1 MSIRLKSSTD
11 GDFGYIQVN
20 GIDVLTTSSS
30 GAIEATTFKG
40 PTGGAV
46 ATFIGDGSG
55 LTGITATGS
64 GVVVENSGTLVGTA
78 TTFNFGDNLLVSA
91 ISNSTVT
98 ITASGG
104 GGGST
109 TFTSL
114 TDTPANFTS
123 QAGKYL
129 KVNAGATAL
138 EYTDAPS
145 GTTTFTSLTDTP
157 ANFTNQSCKYIK
169 VNDAATALEFTDI
182 TSLGTITTGT
192 WQGTAIAAGYLANT
206 TVAAGSYT
214 NANITVDDQGRLTAA
229 STGSGPDGG
238 IGAVVDDTTPQLGG
252 GLDLNS
258 KNITGTGSWQGTA
271 IADTYV
277 ASAATWNAKQN
288 ALTFG
293 IANTNSLTVDDNDAA
308 NDDYAKFT
316 ATGLEG
322 RNAAEL
328 KSDLS
333 LSKSDVGL
341 GDVENTALTTWTGNT
356 SITSLGTI
364 DTGTW
369 NGTAIAAGYLANTAV
384 SPGSYTNANITVDA
398 QGRLTAAATGGTVG
412 LTSRT
417 TASATANNLA
427 DLTAANI
434 NITAAKTCALLKIQT
449 SHACWVTLYTDSTSR
464 TNDASRNETTDPLP
478 GSGVLAEIITPG
490 SGVLKLTPGVIAWND
505 DATPGTTIYA
515 KVYNK
520 SGNTADITVTLH
532 YVQLEA

>member
-64 GVVVENSGTLVGTA
+64 GVVVENSGTLVGTV
-78 TTFNFGDNLLVSA
+78 TTFNFGDNLSVSA

-206 TVAAGSYT
+206 AVTAGSYT

-229 STGSGPDGG
+229 STGG
-238 IGAVVDDTTPQLGG
+238 I
-252 GLDLNS
+252 
-258 KNITGTGSWQGTA
+258 
-271 IADTYV
+271 
-277 ASAATWNAKQN
+277 
-288 ALTFG
+288 
-293 IANTNSLTVDDNDAA
+293 
-308 NDDYAKFT
+308 
-316 ATGLEG
+316 
-322 RNAAEL
+322 
-328 KSDLS
+328 
-333 LSKSDVGL
+333 
-341 GDVENTALTTWTGNT
+341 
-356 SITSLGTI
+356 
-364 DTGTW
+364 
-369 NGTAIAAGYLANTAV
+369 
-384 SPGSYTNANITVDA
+384 
-398 QGRLTAAATGGTVG
+398 VG

>member
-64 GVVVENSGTLVGTA
+64 GVVVENSGTLVGTV
-78 TTFNFGDNLLVSA
+78 TTFNFGDNLSVSA

-145 GTTTFTSLTDTP
+145 GTTTFTSLSDTP
-157 ANFTNQSCKYIK
+157 ADFSGQSCKYIK

-206 TVAAGSYT
+206 AVTAGSYT
-214 NANITVDDQGRLTAA
+214 NANITVDAQGRLTAA
-229 STGSGPDGG
+229 ATGSGPDGG
-238 IGAVVDDTTPQLGG
+238 IGAIVDDTTPQLGG
-252 GLDLNS
+252 NLTLNS
-258 KNITGTGSWQGTA
+258 KNITGTGSWNGTA

-277 ASAATWNAKQN
+277 ASAATWNAKQD

-293 IANTNSLTVDDNDAA
+293 IASTNALKVDDADAA
-308 NDDYAKFT
+308 NNDYAKFT
-316 ATGLEG
+316 ATGIEG
-322 RNAAEL
+322 RSYADV
-328 KSDLS
+328 KFDLS
-333 LSKSDVGL
+333 LNN
-341 GDVENTALTTWTGNT
+341 VENTALSTWTGNT

-478 GSGVLAEIITPG
+478 GSGVIAEIITPG
-490 SGVLKLTPGVIAWND
+490 SGILKLTPGVIAWND

>member
-64 GVVVENSGTLVGTA
+64 GVVVENSGTLVGTV
-78 TTFNFGDNLLVSA
+78 TTFNFGDNLSVSA

-98 ITASGG
+98 ITASGGG

-206 TVAAGSYT
+206 AVTAGSYT

-229 STGSGPDGG
+229 STGG
-238 IGAVVDDTTPQLGG
+238 I
-252 GLDLNS
+252 
-258 KNITGTGSWQGTA
+258 
-271 IADTYV
+271 
-277 ASAATWNAKQN
+277 
-288 ALTFG
+288 
-293 IANTNSLTVDDNDAA
+293 
-308 NDDYAKFT
+308 
-316 ATGLEG
+316 
-322 RNAAEL
+322 
-328 KSDLS
+328 
-333 LSKSDVGL
+333 
-341 GDVENTALTTWTGNT
+341 
-356 SITSLGTI
+356 
-364 DTGTW
+364 
-369 NGTAIAAGYLANTAV
+369 
-384 SPGSYTNANITVDA
+384 
-398 QGRLTAAATGGTVG
+398 VG

-478 GSGVLAEIITPG
+478 GSGVIAEIITPG
-490 SGVLKLTPGVIAWND
+490 SSILRITPGVIAWND
-505 DATPGTTIYA
+505 DTTPGTTIYA

-520 SGNTADITVTLH
+520 SGSTADITVTLH
-532 YVQLEA
+532 YVQLES